1 MLTYLILGMTYAFAA
16 AVEPGPLQAYLISQT
31 LSHGWRRT
39 LPAAFSPLISDGP
52 VIALALLVLS
62 RVPAWLA
69 QGLRLAGGVFVL
81 YLAWGAVKAWRRYDA
96 TDIGRAPSKRQ
107 SVLSAA
113 LVNLLNPNPYI
124 SWSLVLGP
132 LLLKG
137 WREAPAHGL
146 ALLAGFYSV
155 MVLSLASTIALFAA
169 ARNLGPRVNRV
180 LIGLAAVALACFG
193 CYLLWS
199 GAGGLRGERAGSVAE
214 PYLGRIKAHAVAL
227 SSNG

>member
-1 MLTYLILGMTYAFAA
+1 MFAYLILGMTYAFAA
-16 AVEPGPLQAYLISQT
+16 AVQPGPLQSYL
-31 LSHGWRRT
+31 
-39 LPAAFSPLISDGP
+39 
-52 VIALALLVLS
+52 IALALLVLS

-81 YLAWGAVKAWRRYDA
+81 YLAWGAVKTWRGYDA
-96 TDIGRAPSKRQ
+96 KDMTPAPSKRQ

-124 SWSLVLGP
+124 SWTLVLGP

-137 WREAPAHGL
+137 WREAPAHGV
-146 ALLAGFYSV
+146 ALLAGFYGV
-155 MVLSLASTIALFAA
+155 MVLSLAGTIALFAA

-180 LIGLAAVALACFG
+180 LIGLASVALAGFG

-199 GAGGLRGERAGSVAE
+199 GIGGLPAD
-214 PYLGRIKAHAVAL
+214 
-227 SSNG
+227 

>member
-1 MLTYLILGMTYAFAA
+1 MWTYLILGMTYAFAA
-16 AVEPGPLQAYLISQT
+16 AVQPGPLQTYLISQT

-39 LPAAFSPLISDGP
+39 LPAAFCPLISDGP
-52 VIALALLVLS
+52 VILLALLVLS

-96 TDIGRAPSKRQ
+96 KDMARAPSKRQ
-107 SVLSAA
+107 SVLRAA
-113 LVNLLNPNPYI
+113 LVNVLNPNPYI

-137 WREAPAHGL
+137 WRESPAYGV
-146 ALLAGFYSV
+146 ALLAGFYGT
-155 MVLSLASTIALFAA
+155 MVLSLAGTIALFAA

-180 LIGLAAVALACFG
+180 LIGLASVALACFG

-199 GAGGLRGERAGSVAE
+199 GIGGLAAD
-214 PYLGRIKAHAVAL
+214 
-227 SSNG
+227 

>member
-1 MLTYLILGMTYAFAA
+1 MSTYLILGMAYAFAA
-16 AVEPGPLQAYLISQT
+16 AVQPGPLQTYLISQT

-52 VIALALLVLS
+52 VIVLVLLVLS

-81 YLAWGAVKAWRRYDA
+81 YLAWGAARAWRGYGTQKMA
-96 TDIGRAPSKRQ
+96 PAPSSLLR
-107 SVLSAA
+107 AA
-113 LVNLLNPNPYI
+113 LVNVLNPNPYI

-137 WREAPAHGL
+137 WREAPANGV
-146 ALLAGFYSV
+146 ALLVGFYGT
-155 MVLSLASTIALFAA
+155 MVLSLAGTIALFAA
-169 ARNLGPRVNRV
+169 ARNLAPRVTRV
-180 LIGLAAVALACFG
+180 LIGLSSVALACFG

-199 GAGGLRGERAGSVAE
+199 GVGGW
-214 PYLGRIKAHAVAL
+214 
-227 SSNG
+227 

>member
-1 MLTYLILGMTYAFAA
+1 MIAYLILGMTYAFAA
-16 AVEPGPLQAYLISQT
+16 AVQPGPLQTYLISQT

-39 LPAAFSPLISDGP
+39 LPAAFCPLISDGP
-52 VIALALLVLS
+52 VILLVLLVLS
-62 RVPAWLA
+62 RVPAWMA

-96 TDIGRAPSKRQ
+96 QDMARAPSKRQ
-107 SVLSAA
+107 SVLKAA
-113 LVNLLNPNPYI
+113 LVNVLNPNPYI

-137 WREAPAHGL
+137 WREAPAHGV
-146 ALLAGFYSV
+146 ALLAGFYGV
-155 MVLSLASTIALFAA
+155 MVLSLAGTIALFAA

-180 LIGLAAVALACFG
+180 LIGLASVALAGFG

-199 GAGGLRGERAGSVAE
+199 GIGGLPAD
-214 PYLGRIKAHAVAL
+214 
-227 SSNG
+227 